1 MERKVPR
8 EVQEVVAALE
18 GAGFEAYIVGGCVR
32 DMLLERDPNDWD
44 VTTNAIPQQVQKI
57 FPDSVYENDFG
68 TVGVKTDADD
78 AALKIIEVTTY
89 RIEGRYTDK
98 RHPDAIRF
106 AQTIEEDLSR
116 RDFTVNACAASV
128 VDGAIGAIV
137 DPYGGQADAEK
148 KTIRAVGK
156 PEDRFGEDALRM
168 LRAVRFAAQ
177 LGFDIEPQTQA
188 AIARDAALLA
198 HISQERIRD
207 EFSKL
212 IMAPQAAWGMQM
224 LYTLGLLRFII
235 PELVEGIGMAQN
247 KHHIFTV
254 WEHNLR
260 ALDYAVSKNYS
271 FDVRLASLLHDVGKP
286 RTKRGDGPDA
296 TFYAHEIIGGRMTRK
311 ILERLRFSNHI
322 IEYVTHLVRY
332 HLFYYNVG
340 EVSEAGVRRFIA
352 RVGEDSIDDLIK
364 VREADRI
371 GSGVP
376 KAVPYKLRHL
386 LFMIE
391 KVKHDPISPKALKI
405 NGTQLMEALKIT
417 PGPRVGHVL
426 NALLEEVIDDP
437 ARNTRAY
444 LEKRAQELNQLPDAE
459 LEMMRAKAE
468 AAKEEFEGAA
478 ETEMKK
484 KHHV

>member
-1 MERKVPR
+1 MECKVPH
-8 EVQEVVAALE
+8 EVEVVTAALE

-32 DMLLERDPNDWD
+32 DMLLGRDPNDWD
-44 VTTNAIPQQVQKI
+44 VTTNATPEQVQKV

-68 TVGVKTDADD
+68 TVGIKTEADD
-78 AALKIIEVTTY
+78 DTLKIIEVTTY

-98 RHPDAIRF
+98 RHPDTIRF
-106 AQTIEEDLSR
+106 AKTLEEDLSR
-116 RDFTVNACAASV
+116 RDFTINACAARI
-128 VDGAIGAIV
+128 VDGAVEAIV
-137 DPYGGQADAEK
+137 DPFGGQDDLRAK
-148 KTIRAVGK
+148 IIRTVGR

-188 AIARDAALLA
+188 AITRDAALLA

-212 IMAPQAAWGMQM
+212 IMTRQAAWGVQM
-224 LYTLGLLRFII
+224 LYSTGLLRFII
-235 PELVEGIGMAQN
+235 PELIEGVGMTQN

-260 ALDYAVSKNYS
+260 ALEYAASKNYS
-271 FDVRLASLLHDVGKP
+271 FEVRLASLLHDVGKP

-296 TFYAHEIIGGRMTRK
+296 TFYAHEIVGGRMTKK
-311 ILERLRFSNHI
+311 ILERLRYSKHI

-405 NGTQLMEALKIT
+405 NGTQLMELLGIA
-417 PGPRVGHVL
+417 PGPRVGHIL
-426 NALLEEVIDDP
+426 NVLLEEVIDDP
-437 ARNTRAY
+437 ARNTRDY
-444 LEKRAQELNQLPDAE
+444 LEKRAQELNAVSDAD
-459 LEMMRAKAE
+459 LEAMRAKAE
-468 AAKEEFEGAA
+468 AAKEEFDGAA